1 MFCNKGVLRNFAK
14 ITGKHL
20 CLRLFFNKVAGL
32 QLYFKEGSL
41 AQVFSCEFCE
51 ISKNTFRC
59 LDQTGHTHFWPCP
72 PKNFWLTFNLYK
84 FVSKCKKSGYF
95 IDLFERYDWLKNSAI
110 RLAEGVLAH
119 ISRTKTFPNM
129 WFVLEHRK

>member
-1 MFCNKGVLRNFAK
+1 MFHKKGVL
-14 ITGKHL
+14 
-20 CLRLFFNKVAGL
+20 
-32 QLYFKEGSL
+32 
-41 AQVFSCEFCE
+41 E
-51 ISKNTFRC
+51 ISKNSQENTCARDSFLIKLQACNFILKRGLWHRFFPVNFAKFLRTHLGC

-72 PKNFWLTFNLYK
+72 PKNFWLTFNLHK
-84 FVSKCKKSGYF
+84 FVSTCKKSGYF
-95 IDLFERYDWLKNSAI
+95 IDLFGRYDWLKNSAI